1 MTEED
6 KSLVVRPTGIR
17 KFNPQAES
25 SLIARGLDALQT
37 LENKNHEANYYY
49 NLGNTYR
56 QQDRLEEAIEAYNKA
71 IEIKPD
77 YHLAYHNLGNTYRRQ
92 GKYDQAIEAYNK
104 AIEIK
109 PDYHLAYYNLGNA
122 YDEQDK
128 YEEAIE
134 AYNKA
139 IEIMSNDAESY
150 INRGNA

>member
-37 LENKNHEANYYY
+37 LENKSHEANYYY

-71 IEIKPD
+71 IEI
-77 YHLAYHNLGNTYRRQ
+77 
-92 GKYDQAIEAYNK
+92 
-104 AIEIK
+104 
-109 PDYHLAYYNLGNA
+109 
-122 YDEQDK
+122 
-128 YEEAIE
+128 
-134 AYNKA
+134 
-139 IEIMSNDAESY
+139 MSNDAESY
-150 INRGNA
+150 INLGYA

>member
-56 QQDRLEEAIEAYNKA
+56 
-71 IEIKPD
+71 
-77 YHLAYHNLGNTYRRQ
+77 RQ
-92 GKYDQAIEAYNK
+92 GKYDQAIEAYKK
-104 AIEIK
+104 AIEIS
-109 PDYHLAYYNLGNA
+109 PDDHIAYYNLGNA

-150 INRGNA
+150 INLGYA